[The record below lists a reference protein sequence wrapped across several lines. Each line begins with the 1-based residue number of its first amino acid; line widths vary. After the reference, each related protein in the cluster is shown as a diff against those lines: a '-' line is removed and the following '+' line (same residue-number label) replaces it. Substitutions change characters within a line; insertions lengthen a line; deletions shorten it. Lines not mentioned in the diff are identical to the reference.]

1 MNRQM
6 ASGTTQLLNGSAA
19 RPLTAAGAGAG
30 GNGHLAP
37 ALSAARAALAAAG
50 TLRSCRTRAQLRL
63 LTTGLRQYRG
73 CAAVRDFL
81 DEHGT
86 GR

>member
-1 MNRQM
+1 MD
-6 ASGTTQLLNGSAA
+6 GLLLARARTSAGE
-19 RPLTAAGAGAG
+19 PAGA
-30 GNGHLAP
+30 LI
-37 ALSAARAALAAAG
+37 AARAALAAAG
-50 TLRSCRTRAQLRL
+50 TLRSSRTRAQLRL